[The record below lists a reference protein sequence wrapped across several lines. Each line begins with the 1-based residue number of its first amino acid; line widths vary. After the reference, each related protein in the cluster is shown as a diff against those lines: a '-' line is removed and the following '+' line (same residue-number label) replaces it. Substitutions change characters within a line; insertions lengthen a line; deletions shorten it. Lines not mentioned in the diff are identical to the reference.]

1 MVNLIVYAEAAREV
15 HDRRRT
21 VHGKLT
27 RDGRRGLDEQRSPMG
42 ENALEQ
48 RFHGVPSWPELFAS
62 TAKAIEFSAQE
73 QSGTRCQRAGV
84 Q

>member
-1 MVNLIVYAEAAREV
+1 MVNPIVYAEDAREL
-15 HDRRRT
+15 HDRRRA

-27 RDGRRGLDEQRSPMG
+27 GDGWRGLDEQRSSMG
-42 ENALEQ
+42 GNALEQ
-48 RFHGVPSWPELFAS
+48 PFYGLPSWPELFAA
-62 TAKAIEFSAQE
+62 TAKAIEFSAHE